1 VLPSVSGDDFEAF
14 LQWTAE
20 EIIDVAVRE
29 IISEVPSLRGRGL
42 GCNYVIYFFVA
53 SREVYLRGVINL
65 YFVCNKLCNFLAFIL
80 RLCTNIFCEAPPP
93 LCAGEVTNA
102 FLFVHLHRCHACF
115 LFCEAPRPLRSTG
128 VDDDCETCFSP
139 SGLLF

>member
-1 VLPSVSGDDFEAF
+1 MP
-14 LQWTAE
+14 
-20 EIIDVAVRE
+20 
-29 IISEVPSLRGRGL
+29 
-42 GCNYVIYFFVA
+42 

-102 FLFVHLHRCHACF
+102 FLFVHFHRRRACF
-115 LFCEAPRPLRSTG
+115 LFCKVPPPLRSTG
-128 VDDDCETCFSP
+128 GDDDCEAGFSP
-139 SGLLF
+139 SGLLFNYAHLAFGFARKDFHRVLRLFCRGGHAVTSAITRHDVPP